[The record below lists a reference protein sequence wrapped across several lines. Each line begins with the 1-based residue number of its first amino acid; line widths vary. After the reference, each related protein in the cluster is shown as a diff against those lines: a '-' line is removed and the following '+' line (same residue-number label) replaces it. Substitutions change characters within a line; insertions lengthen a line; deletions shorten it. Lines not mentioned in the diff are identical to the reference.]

1 MSTTQQVHLECEDEG
16 VEEETKPKKETTKKR
31 KPKKKSAVTEEVPE
45 DSTEQES
52 KEEQEEPEEEGKSKS
67 PFVLLPDLNI
77 LSALAGAGGSPSK
90 SQMRIVSLYGAVT
103 EDKAE
108 GAIFS
113 MALLHDEGEYE
124 TYVNPD
130 DPEEGYV
137 IRYRPFDFYIS
148 TYGGSASDMFA
159 IYDVMQSIKKDS
171 DICTIGLGKV
181 MSAGVLLLAAGT
193 RGKRKI
199 GANCRVMLHG
209 VIAGSSGSLISIE
222 NEMEETKIMQKM
234 YIQAISENTNM
245 SESYLR
251 KLIKRNTNV
260 YLSAKEAVEL
270 GIADEII

>member
-1 MSTTQQVHLECEDEG
+1 MSTTQQVRLECEDEG
-16 VEEETKPKKETTKKR
+16 TDEEAKPKKTTKKKATKKKKKAETPADPEETPEDEPVEEE
-31 KPKKKSAVTEEVPE
+31 
-45 DSTEQES
+45 
-52 KEEQEEPEEEGKSKS
+52 EEEEKSKS

-77 LSALAGAGGSPSK
+77 LSALAGAGATGSSR

-108 GAIFS
+108 AAIFS
-113 MALLHDEGEYE
+113 MALLHEEGEYE
-124 TYVNPD
+124 TYKNPD
-130 DPEEGYV
+130 DPEEGY
-137 IRYRPFDFYIS
+137 ILMHRPFDFYIS

-193 RGKRKI
+193 KGKRKI

-234 YIQAISENTNM
+234 YIQAIAENTNM
-245 SESYLR
+245 SEAHLR

>member
-1 MSTTQQVHLECEDEG
+1 MSIIQHAQLDCEDEG
-16 VEEETKPKKETTKKR
+16 AEEKTE
-31 KPKKKSAVTEEVPE
+31 PKKKATKKKATRKKKAKPP
-45 DSTEQES
+45 
-52 KEEQEEPEEEGKSKS
+52 EPEEEPETDLEEDEEESKGKS
-67 PFVLLPDLNI
+67 PFVILPDLNI
-77 LSALAGAGGSPSK
+77 LSALAGAGGGSSSK

-108 GAIFS
+108 ATIFS
-113 MALLHDEGEYE
+113 MALLHEEGEYE
-124 TYVNPD
+124 TYKNPD

-137 IRYRPFDFYIS
+137 LRHRPFDFYIS

-159 IYDVMQSIKKDS
+159 IYDVMQSIKKDC
-171 DICTIGLGKV
+171 DVCTIGLGKV

-193 RGKRKI
+193 KGKRKI

-234 YIQAISENTNM
+234 YIQAIAENTNM
-245 SESYLR
+245 SEAHLR

>member
-1 MSTTQQVHLECEDEG
+1 MSIIQHAQLDCEDEG
-16 VEEETKPKKETTKKR
+16 AKENV
-31 KPKKKSAVTEEVPE
+31 KPKKKATKKKATKKKAKTP
-45 DSTEQES
+45 
-52 KEEQEEPEEEGKSKS
+52 EPEEEPESDLEEDDEEEGKGKS
-67 PFVLLPDLNI
+67 PFVILPDLNI
-77 LSALAGAGGSPSK
+77 LSALAGAGGGSSSK

-108 GAIFS
+108 ATIFS
-113 MALLHDEGEYE
+113 MALLHEEGEYE
-124 TYVNPD
+124 TYKNPD

-137 IRYRPFDFYIS
+137 LRHRPFDFYIS

-159 IYDVMQSIKKDS
+159 IYDVMQSIKKDC
-171 DICTIGLGKV
+171 DVCTIGLGKV

-193 RGKRKI
+193 KGKRKI

-234 YIQAISENTNM
+234 YIQAIAENTNM
-245 SESYLR
+245 SEAHLR

>member
-1 MSTTQQVHLECEDEG
+1 MNTTHQVTLECEEEG
-16 VEEETKPKKETTKKR
+16 AEEES
-31 KPKKKSAVTEEVPE
+31 KPKKKTTKKKTTRKKKPEPKQKEQVEEADEE
-45 DSTEQES
+45 D
-52 KEEQEEPEEEGKSKS
+52 EEEDKGKS
-67 PFVLLPDLNI
+67 PFVILPDLNI
-77 LSALAGAGGSPSK
+77 LSALAGAAGGSSSK

-108 GAIFS
+108 ATIFS
-113 MALLHDEGEYE
+113 MALLHEEGEYE
-124 TYVNPD
+124 TYKNPD

-137 IRYRPFDFYIS
+137 IRHRPFDFYIS

-159 IYDVMQSIKKDS
+159 IYDVMQSIKKDC
-171 DICTIGLGKV
+171 DVCTIGLGKV

-193 RGKRKI
+193 KGKRKI

-234 YIQAISENTNM
+234 YIQAIAENTNM
-245 SESYLR
+245 SEAHLR